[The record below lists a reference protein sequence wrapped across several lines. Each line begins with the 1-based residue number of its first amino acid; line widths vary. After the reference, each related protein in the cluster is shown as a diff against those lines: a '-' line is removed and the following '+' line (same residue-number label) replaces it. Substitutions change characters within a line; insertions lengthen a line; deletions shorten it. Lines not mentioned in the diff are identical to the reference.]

1 MTFFII
7 LVIVVCIIA
16 VVYITS
22 NSPSHEEVQRQLAGI
37 DDSQLIIE
45 AERIALRVEVMIQS
59 EIVGDDKTHQ
69 AVLDN
74 NYDGPWPELR
84 ADGAYLSLY
93 DNLRILKIAGIN
105 YCDRINRYKGQCVC
119 ALVPDSKNEFDHNA
133 IKIVAEDGHKI
144 GFIQSHQTDFVRS
157 LTNEHFPYR
166 CLAYIQELTDEDDGH
181 KFYDGRIYI
190 KKAE

>member
-1 MTFFII
+1 MTLFII
-7 LVIVVCIIA
+7 LVIAACVV
-16 VVYITS
+16 VVMYITS
-22 NSPSHEEVQRQLAGI
+22 NSPSHEEVQRQLAGV

-59 EIVGDDKTHQ
+59 EIVGDDKTHK

-74 NYDGPWPELR
+74 NYDGPWPEKR
-84 ADGAYLSLY
+84 NDGAYLSLY

-105 YCDRINRYKGQCVC
+105 YCDKISRYTGQCVC
-119 ALVPDSKNEFDHNA
+119 ALVPDPKNEFDPNA

-157 LTNEHFPYR
+157 LSGENFPYR
-166 CLAYIQELTDEDDGH
+166 CLAVIQELEDEDDGH
-181 KFYDGRIYI
+181 KFYNGRIYI
-190 KKAE
+190 KRAE